1 MRSIKFNLSK
11 IPHSSWDAAVELCAI
26 YLDRPQ
32 KANELLDQLP
42 KSFPSNARSSCQ
54 YLFLGALRHGHRTR
68 SVLKQHLRKR
78 PHPRTEAV
86 LLVAGFE
93 LFDSPTEK
101 APQIIH
107 HAVERSKRLLRPSE
121 NGLINALLRKLSLAY
136 QADIKDNSLFEQHSH
151 PKWLVESWLASFGE
165 ADCRK
170 LLKWNQ
176 RTPQTYIKSS
186 AKLPKGFQSTQWPQ
200 FYTTPTRKDT
210 AEHSVLS
217 GSDLNWLEQIRPL
230 LESADA
236 YIKDPSTRLA
246 SELLAPKSGDTVLD
260 LCAAPGGKAFD
271 LSKIMLGK
279 GLIVAVDLPGKRT
292 ESLEENLAK
301 IRSHLLSCE
310 RIDSDVLALNEE
322 SFTKCKLPT
331 KYDAVML
338 DVPCSNTGVIQRRTD
353 VKWRLRES
361 DVSACAKLQ
370 LQLLHSASRFVQ
382 PGGRLVY
389 STCSIE
395 TEENRAVVDAFLES
409 KSGSSFILSD
419 TAISYPWETGHDG
432 AGAFLLL
439 RNG

>member
-26 YLDRPQ
+26 YLNRPQ

-42 KSFPSNARSSCQ
+42 KSFQGSARSSCQ
-54 YLFLGALRHGHRTR
+54 YLFLGALRHGHRLR
-68 SVLKQHLRKR
+68 SVLKPHLRRR
-78 PHPRTEAV
+78 PHPYTEAV

-93 LFDSPTEK
+93 LFDSPSEK
-101 APQIIH
+101 ASKIIH
-107 HAVERSKRLLRPSE
+107 HAVERSKILLRPSE

-136 QADIKDNSLFEQHSH
+136 QAGFKDNSLSVQHSH
-151 PKWLVESWLASFGE
+151 PKWMVKRWLESFGE
-165 ADCRK
+165 AACSE
-170 LLKWNQ
+170 LLEWNQ
-176 RTPQTYIKSS
+176 RTPKTYIKSS
-186 AKLPKGFQSTQWPQ
+186 AHLPKGFQSTQWPK
-200 FYTTPTRKDT
+200 FYTLPARKDA
-210 AEHSVLS
+210 AEDSTKS
-217 GSDLNWLEQIRPL
+217 GSDSNWLEQIRPL
-230 LESADA
+230 LDSADA

-246 SELLAPKSGDTVLD
+246 SELLAPKSGDNVLD
-260 LCAAPGGKAFD
+260 LCSAPGGKAFD
-271 LSKIMLGK
+271 LSKIMLGR

-292 ESLEENLAK
+292 QRLEENLDK
-301 IRSHLLSCE
+301 IRSQLLSCE
-310 RIDSDVLALNEE
+310 QIDSDVLALSEE
-322 SFTKCKLPT
+322 SFTTCNLPT

-382 PGGRLVY
+382 LGGRLVY

-395 TEENRAVVDAFLES
+395 TEENRAVVDAFLQS
-409 KSGSSFILSD
+409 KSGSSYNLID

-439 RNG
+439 RNR